1 MNETREKRISHK
13 EYNNF
18 TECHHFIVDF
28 SAETFTTHYLIFLW
42 EAVQR
47 VEKAYL

>member
-13 EYNNF
+13 EYDF

-42 EAVQR
+42 EAVQH

>member
-13 EYNNF
+13 EYDNF

-42 EAVQR
+42 EAVQH